1 MVTGYIAELCS
12 LNMSDIERTLFTF
25 IFLKEY
31 TLFSMGMFTKRTTAA
46 LFTIALASSLI
57 IAGGFAGFA
66 FAATK
71 GKGNSVAN
79 TMTNSDDSGGDS
91 NNNNNNPAAA
101 SDSQTPNDPTGS
113 IDKTNNLLSEMQS
126 SLHKCLNGDGSG
138 ASLNLA
144 KIKSCVG
151 QLTSGGAGQ
160 GTEDQSS
167 PAQGIGLPNLG

>member
-1 MVTGYIAELCS
+1 ML
-12 LNMSDIERTLFTF
+12 DIERTLFTF
-25 IFLKEY
+25 IFLKEN
-31 TLFSMGMFTKRTTAA
+31 TSFSMGMFTKRTTAA

-57 IAGGFAGFA
+57 VAGGFAGFA

-91 NNNNNNPAAA
+91 NNNNNNNNPAAS

-113 IDKTNNLLSEMQS
+113 IGKTNNLLSEMQS

>member
-1 MVTGYIAELCS
+1 
-12 LNMSDIERTLFTF
+12 
-25 IFLKEY
+25 
-31 TLFSMGMFTKRTTAA
+31 MGMFTKRTTAA

-66 FAATK
+66 FAAKK

-91 NNNNNNPAAA
+91 INNNNNPAAS
-101 SDSQTPNDPTGS
+101 SDSQIPNKDDPTGS
-113 IDKTNNLLSEMQS
+113 IDNTNNLQSEMQS
-126 SLHKCLNGDGSG
+126 SLLKCLNGNGSG
-138 ASLNLA
+138 PSLNLA

-167 PAQGIGLPNLG
+167 PAQGIGLPNIG